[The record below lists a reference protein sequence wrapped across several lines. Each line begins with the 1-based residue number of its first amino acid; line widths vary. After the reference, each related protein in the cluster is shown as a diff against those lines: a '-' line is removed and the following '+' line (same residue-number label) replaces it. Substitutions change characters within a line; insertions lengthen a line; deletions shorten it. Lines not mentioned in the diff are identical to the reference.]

1 MAAKSDKKGSAPK
14 KNGLQKDG
22 ETNKKLTNSENQ
34 DKEEDNIDF
43 ENDVKSAKAPKKSTS
58 AIKESDEK
66 DIDFDEDETGADD
79 AKEVEDDWDPDFDE
93 FDLPKSSKK
102 ILPGKK
108 SVKESEDEFKVDE
121 EFEDFFNSSPK
132 KKYDDEDEDY

>member
-1 MAAKSDKKGSAPK
+1 MASKSGNKNSAYK
-14 KNGLQKDG
+14 KNGLQKDS
-22 ETNKKLTNSENQ
+22 ETNKQLTDSENQ
-34 DKEEDNIDF
+34 DKKDNLNFDDNEKVSKPLKKTGSVVK
-43 ENDVKSAKAPKKSTS
+43 ENDENE
-58 AIKESDEK
+58 IEFEEEESSV
-66 DIDFDEDETGADD
+66 DD
-79 AKEVEDDWDPDFDE
+79 SKEVEDDWDPDFDE

-132 KKYDDEDEDY
+132 KKYDDDDEDY